1 MNKTFIKSSNNT
13 WANCIVLPDDWSGAN
28 GEWQLPDGHVFVD
41 GSGGTGCVWNGSI
54 FTDPHALTADEVTA
68 INLATFRATRNSLLA
83 DCDWTQASDSPLTD
97 EVKATWATY
106 REALRDL
113 PATDGFDPLDVTW
126 PDAP

>member
-1 MNKTFIKSSNNT
+1 MQKTLINSSTNV
-13 WANCIVLPDDWSGAN
+13 WANCIELPDNWSGAD
-28 GEWQLPDGHVFVD
+28 GEWQVPDGHEFVD
-41 GSGGTGCVWNGSI
+41 GDGNPGFVWNGSV
-54 FTDPHALTADEVTA
+54 FENPNALSADEKKA
-68 INLATFRATRNSLLA
+68 IDLAIFRTTRNSLLA
-83 DCDWTQASDSPLTD
+83 DCDWTQGNDSPLSD